1 MIQWIRAKLY
11 DGYERRK
18 LTGHL
23 FQCGE
28 NSISFRRLGEGD
40 YPPFDCLNLT
50 LADAINLRN
59 WLNEIIVSYQE
70 IRNH

>member
-11 DGYERRK
+11 HGYEERK
-18 LTGHL
+18 LSGHV

-28 NSISFRRLGEGD
+28 DSISFRRFGNGD

-50 LADAINLRN
+50 LADAIKLRN
-59 WLNEIIVSYQE
+59 WLNEAIVSYPSA
-70 IRNH
+70 RDV